1 MYIYKTRL
9 DVSNFLKNSEHPI
22 AKAYVE
28 QINSSCNKFRVK
40 PISTLPFSKF
50 RLYEENGERP
60 PYQKDYFDRRRRL
73 AMFTIRTWL
82 WKEKTDIS
90 ELEDILFAICDEYTW
105 DIPAHLV
112 GILKGEPIPTNKIDL
127 FAAETA
133 QSVAETLSL
142 CGDLLHPL
150 VVKRC
155 INEVFKRV
163 IEPFESGDSEKYGL
177 WWENH
182 PNNWAAVCGGCVG
195 MAALYLIE
203 DEERLRKITE
213 RTKKSCLAFFNSC
226 KDDGVCLEGVTYWS
240 YATQYYVAFDEL
252 LYERLGE
259 RISKDENKMRRLSTF
274 PAIAC
279 LNDAV
284 SINFSD
290 CSDTHLFYGIL
301 CKLHERY
308 KMPMPPSSYFKY
320 IIDRCA
326 RMCGAI
332 RSVAWFDPALTEESS
347 FSEDLFLPDAE
358 WAVMRRGYMTLA
370 VKGGHNDEPHN
381 HNDIGSYI
389 LVKEKNQLASELGAE
404 KYYKGYFSENR
415 YGYFSTGSHGHSLPI
430 INGYRQCEGRDF
442 AADKFELSESIITLS
457 FKNAYPKE
465 TKLTSLV
472 RKLMLDESALTVVDS
487 FKFKEGENS
496 VSERIIT
503 KLDVSIID
511 ERRVSLSSDG
521 KTLGYIEFMQKGKIN
536 VMKESYF
543 VPNSSGKNDEYSTDE
558 VPTPFTIIEFETES
572 QYDSIEIS
580 YKVY

>member
-1 MYIYKTRL
+1 MYIYKTKL
-9 DVSNFLKNSEHPI
+9 DGSNFLNNSEHPI
-22 AKAYVE
+22 AKSYIE
-28 QINSSCNKFRVK
+28 QINSSCDKFRVK
-40 PISTLPFSKF
+40 PITELPFSKF

-60 PYQKDYFDRRRRL
+60 SYQKEYFERRRRL
-73 AMFTIRTWL
+73 AMFTLRAWL
-82 WKEKTDIS
+82 WKEKADVS
-90 ELEDILFAICDEYTW
+90 ELEDVLFAVCNEYTW

-112 GILKGEPIPTNKIDL
+112 GIMKGESIPTNKIDL

-133 QSVAETLSL
+133 QSVAEALSL

-155 INEVFKRV
+155 IDEVFKRV
-163 IEPFESGDSEKYGL
+163 IEPFESGESEKYGL

-203 DEERLRKITE
+203 DKERLRKITE
-213 RTKKSCLAFFNSC
+213 RTKKSCISFFNSC
-226 KDDGVCLEGVTYWS
+226 KDDGVCLEGVTYWT

-259 RISKDENKMRRLSTF
+259 RIPKDEDKMRRLSTF
-274 PAIAC
+274 PALAC
-279 LNDAV
+279 LGEGV
-284 SINFSD
+284 YINFSD

-308 KMPMPPSSYFKY
+308 KMPVPPSSYFKY

-326 RMCGAI
+326 RTCGAI
-332 RSVAWFDPALTEESS
+332 RSVAWFDPYLTEEKPLLT
-347 FSEDLFLPDAE
+347 DVFLPDAQ
-358 WAVMRRGYMTLA
+358 WAITRRADMTLA

-381 HNDIGSYI
+381 HNDVGSYI
-389 LVKEKNQLASELGAE
+389 LVKGKDQLIVELGAE
-404 KYYKGYFSENR
+404 KYYKGYFSEKR
-415 YGYFSTGSHGHSLPI
+415 YEYFSTGSHGHSLPI
-430 INGYRQCEGRDF
+430 INGHRQCEGRDF
-442 AADKFELSESIITLS
+442 AADKFEQSKNSVAIS

-465 TKLTSLV
+465 AELDSLV
-472 RKLMLDESALTVVDS
+472 RNLTLDESSLTVVDS
-487 FKFKEGENS
+487 FKFRKSKNS

-503 KLDVSIID
+503 KLEVSIVD
-511 ERRVSLSSDG
+511 ESHVSLSDDG
-521 KTLGYIEFMQKGKIN
+521 KTLGAIEFMQRGKIN
-536 VMKESYF
+536 LMNESYF

-558 VPTPFTIIEFETES
+558 TPTFFTIIEFESEC
-572 QYDSIEIS
+572 QGDSTEIS